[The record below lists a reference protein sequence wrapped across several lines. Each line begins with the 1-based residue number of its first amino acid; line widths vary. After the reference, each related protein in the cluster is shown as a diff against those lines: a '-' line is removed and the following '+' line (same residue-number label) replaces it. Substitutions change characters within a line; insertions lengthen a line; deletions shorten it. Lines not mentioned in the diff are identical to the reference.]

1 MAEQSRFLLQ
11 IDVNAAVK
19 DAVDADIRFVR
30 ADGGVGRDERDIVP
44 PSSTVRRRVYC
55 HGCRCPQYMPAAP
68 GGDVGDFHSIGR
80 LDLLRSGRLS
90 CADNAGLI

>member
-1 MAEQSRFLLQ
+1 MAEQSRFLLK
-11 IDVNAAVK
+11 IDVNPAVK

-44 PSSTVRRRVYC
+44 LPEQRGGECIVVDA
-55 HGCRCPQYMPAAP
+55 GAAVHAR
-68 GGDVGDFHSIGR
+68 GACGDVGDFHSIGR
-80 LDLLRSGRLS
+80 LGLLRSGRLS